1 MKVKLLV
8 DWAGKK
14 AGEVME
20 LTDTKAK
27 RVIATGLVE
36 KAVIGYSPGPKTAK
50 KKRTVPKTESVS
62 FRPGGK

>member
-14 AGEVME
+14 AGSIME
-20 LTDTKAK
+20 LEDAKAK

-36 KAVIGYSPGPKTAK
+36 KVAIANTVK
-50 KKRTVPKTESVS
+50 KKRTKRETVS
-62 FRPGGK
+62 FNPGGI

>member
-14 AGEVME
+14 AGATMD
-20 LTDTKAK
+20 LSDAKAK

-36 KAVIGYSPGPKTAK
+36 KVKAAK
-50 KKRTVPKTESVS
+50 KKRKPESVS
-62 FRPGGK
+62 FHPGGI

>member
-14 AGEVME
+14 AGAEMD
-20 LTDTKAK
+20 LADAKAK

-36 KAVIGYSPGPKTAK
+36 KVNVRKPKAVKSKGDTDGSITE
-50 KKRTVPKTESVS
+50 TV
-62 FRPGGK
+62 

>member
-8 DWAGKK
+8 DWAGRK

-27 RVIATGLVE
+27 RVIGSGLVE
-36 KAVIGYSPGPKTAK
+36 RVKVAK
-50 KKRTVPKTESVS
+50 KSKPKADKPKEYNDVRTKETI
-62 FRPGGK
+62 GK

>member
-14 AGEVME
+14 AGSVME
-20 LTDTKAK
+20 LSDAKAK
-27 RVIATGLVE
+27 RVIVTGLVE
-36 KAVIGYSPGPKTAK
+36 RLAIPSQPKAAK
-50 KKRTVPKTESVS
+50 KKRTVPQTESVS

>member
-14 AGEVME
+14 AGAIME
-20 LTDTKAK
+20 LSDAKAE

-36 KAVIGYSPGPKTAK
+36 KATIAKTTK
-50 KKRTVPKTESVS
+50 KKQPTKWVEP
-62 FRPGGK
+62 